1 MSYVY
6 KPGITS
12 SSSSR
17 EKSRTRTKST
27 SSKDENY
34 LKQIIKYNAISL
46 AIIVGTFFAFV
57 LIFSNINNLWGVF
70 RPNEKYV
77 EESKDKPAKPFL
89 QSEKEYTNEDKV
101 KLTGVAGSGQKVQL
115 FKDNNKEKEVVVD
128 GEGKFE
134 FNDIEINTNQDS
146 TTEFYVVSK
155 NDRGEE
161 SELSNTVKITYDKK
175 KPDLT
180 ISSPNNDDR
189 IKSFSRSLQVT
200 GNTESDSKVTVNGK
214 VASVNQEG
222 VYSATIALVD
232 EVNEIKVEAEDTAGN
247 KTVATVAVYFEK
259 ID

>member
-12 SSSSR
+12 SSSSQK
-17 EKSRTRTKST
+17 KSKARTKNT
-27 SSKDENY
+27 SSKDNNY
-34 LKQIIKYNAISL
+34 VRQIVKYNAISL
-46 AIIVGTFFAFV
+46 GIIVVTFFGFV
-57 LIFSNINNLWGVF
+57 LIFSNINNLWGIF

-89 QSEKEYTNEDKV
+89 QSEVEYTNEDKV

-115 FKDNNKEKEVVVD
+115 YKDNNNEKEVVVD
-128 GEGKFE
+128 NEGKFE
-134 FNDIEINTNQDS
+134 FNDIGINTSQDS
-146 TTEFYVVSK
+146 TTDFYVVSK
-155 NDRGEE
+155 NDKGEE
-161 SELSNTVKITYDKK
+161 SEQSNTVKITYDKK

-180 ISSPNNDDR
+180 ISSPSNDDR

-200 GNTESDSKVTVNGK
+200 GNTESEAKVTVNGK

-222 VYSATIALVD
+222 GYSATIALND
-232 EVNEIKVEAEDTAGN
+232 EVNEIKVEAEDKAGN